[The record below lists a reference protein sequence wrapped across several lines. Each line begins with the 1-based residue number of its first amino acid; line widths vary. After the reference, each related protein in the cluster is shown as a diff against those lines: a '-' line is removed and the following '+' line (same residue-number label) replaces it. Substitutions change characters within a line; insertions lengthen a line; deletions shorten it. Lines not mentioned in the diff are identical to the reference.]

1 MSVILITG
9 STGLVGSEAAKFFCE
24 KGFEVWGIDNN
35 FRKSFFG
42 KDGDTTWV
50 RNFLIKNYKNYK
62 HFNVDIRNSSILKK
76 MFLKLKK
83 NLKLIIHCAGQP
95 SHDWS
100 KKNISVD
107 FEINARGT
115 LNLLSLNQ
123 KISPECP
130 FIFMSTNKVYG
141 ANPNRL
147 KLVEKKTRYEVKKN
161 DKFFN
166 GIDESMSI
174 DNTTHSFFGVS
185 KSYADLLVQ
194 EYGRNFGMKTACFRG
209 GCITGPKH
217 SGAEL
222 HGFLSY
228 LVKTS
233 LNKKKYKIFGY
244 KGKQVRDNIHSKDL
258 VNCFWE
264 FFKKPRE
271 GEVYNAGGTRYS
283 NCSILEAISLIE
295 KISGKEIKKKYVKQN
310 RTGDHIWYISSM
322 RKFKNHYPNWK
333 QKVNIHNIIEE
344 LILQS

>member
-9 STGLVGSEAAKFFCE
+9 SAGLVGSEAAKFFCE

-42 KDGDTTWV
+42 KDGDTTRV

-115 LNLLSLNQ
+115 LNLLSL
-123 KISPECP
+123 
-130 FIFMSTNKVYG
+130 
-141 ANPNRL
+141 
-147 KLVEKKTRYEVKKN
+147 
-161 DKFFN
+161 
-166 GIDESMSI
+166 
-174 DNTTHSFFGVS
+174 
-185 KSYADLLVQ
+185 
-194 EYGRNFGMKTACFRG
+194 
-209 GCITGPKH
+209 
-217 SGAEL
+217 
-222 HGFLSY
+222 
-228 LVKTS
+228 
-233 LNKKKYKIFGY
+233 
-244 KGKQVRDNIHSKDL
+244 
-258 VNCFWE
+258 
-264 FFKKPRE
+264 
-271 GEVYNAGGTRYS
+271 
-283 NCSILEAISLIE
+283 IE